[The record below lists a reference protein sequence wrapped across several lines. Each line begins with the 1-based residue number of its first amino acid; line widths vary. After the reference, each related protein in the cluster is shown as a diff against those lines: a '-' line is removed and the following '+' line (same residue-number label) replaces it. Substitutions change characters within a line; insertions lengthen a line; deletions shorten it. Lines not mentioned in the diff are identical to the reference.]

1 MLYKKNYM
9 STLSD
14 ELFRSPTSEYRAA
27 PFWAWNCKLEE
38 KELLRQI
45 DVFHRMGFGGFHMH
59 VRTGMDTEYLS
70 DEFMQLIRACT
81 DKAKGEKMLAWLY
94 DEDRWPSGAAG
105 GIVTG
110 ETKGQL
116 EALGISIPDV
126 LKDNDSYNAL
136 KQIDGLIFTGPTGT
150 NVNDVC
156 CLLIK

>member
-1 MLYKKNYM
+1 MLYKKNYL

-94 DEDRWPSGAAG
+94 DEDRWPSGAARYSL
-105 GIVTG
+105 VG
-110 ETKGQL
+110 ERN
-116 EALGISIPDV
+116 SSSDRV
-126 LKDNDSYNAL
+126 LR
-136 KQIDGLIFTGPTGT
+136 
-150 NVNDVC
+150 
-156 CLLIK
+156 